1 MNKVIAL
8 HAYVDA
14 AYDVHHDGKSQS
26 GYCFSLGPHKNGMF
40 YARSFKQ
47 TNVALSSTESEIN
60 PLVDVSKEIIW
71 FRQLLKELGF
81 SQLEPTLVFEDNNSA
96 ITLATKWS
104 GNNKRTK
111 HFGIR
116 INFLLEQYNSSIIEL
131 VHLSSEQQIA
141 DILTKPLPTDQFLR
155 LRDLLLGSHLN

>member
-1 MNKVIAL
+1 MVSCVNVL
-8 HAYVDA
+8 M
-14 AYDVHHDGKSQS
+14 DVQ
-26 GYCFSLGPHKNGMF
+26 LNNW
-40 YARSFKQ
+40 KQ
-47 TNVALSSTESEIN
+47 TYIVLSSTEAYVN

-81 SQLEPTLVFEDNNSA
+81 LQSDPTPVFEDNSSA

-116 INFLLEQYNSSIIEL
+116 IHFS
-131 VHLSSEQQIA
+131 
-141 DILTKPLPTDQFLR
+141 T
-155 LRDLLLGSHLN
+155 

>member
-1 MNKVIAL
+1 
-8 HAYVDA
+8 
-14 AYDVHHDGKSQS
+14 
-26 GYCFSLGPHKNGMF
+26 MF

-47 TNVALSSTESEIN
+47 TNVALSSTEAEVN

-81 SQLEPTLVFEDNNSA
+81 PQLDLTPVFEDNSSA

-116 INFLLEQYNSSIIEL
+116 IHFLLEQYNASVIDI
-131 VHLSSEQQIA
+131 VHLSTDLQIA
-141 DILTKPLPTDQFLR
+141 DILTKPLSTDQFLR
-155 LRDLLLGSHLN
+155 LHDLLLGSHLQ

>member
-1 MNKVIAL
+1 MSGSPLSLCKDALMSKVVEL
-8 HAYVDA
+8 HAFVYA
-14 AYDVHHDGKSQS
+14 AYGVHQDGKSHS
-26 GYCFSLGPHKNGMF
+26 GYCFALGPHKNGMF

-81 SQLEPTLVFEDNNSA
+81 PQLEPTPVFEDNASA
-96 ITLATKWS
+96 ITLATNWS

-111 HFGIR
+111 HFGLR
-116 INFLLEQYNSSIIEL
+116 IHFLLKQYNSSNI
-131 VHLSSEQQIA
+131 
-141 DILTKPLPTDQFLR
+141 D
-155 LRDLLLGSHLN
+155 DLCTS

>member
-1 MNKVIAL
+1 MSKVIEL

-14 AYDVHHDGKSQS
+14 AYGVHQDGKSHS
-26 GYCFSLGPHKNGMF
+26 GYCFALGPHKNGMF
-40 YARSFKQ
+40 YSRSFKQ
-47 TNVALSSTESEIN
+47 TNVSLSSTESEIN
-60 PLVDVSKEIIW
+60 PIVDVSKEIIW

-81 SQLEPTLVFEDNNSA
+81 PQLEPTPVFEDNESA

-116 INFLLEQYNSSIIEL
+116 INFLLEQYNSSVINL
-131 VHLSSEQQIA
+131 VHLS
-141 DILTKPLPTDQFLR
+141 TKK
-155 LRDLLLGSHLN
+155 